1 MIAAVMAV
9 VCDLIV
15 SLEHFSRILYDMQFI
30 LDDIIADSSVTK
42 CRIVVTQPRRLAAI
56 GVATRVAEE
65 RCEDIGNT
73 VGYQVCNPYITIRML
88 IIMAPYNRS
97 ADPW

>member
-1 MIAAVMAV
+1 MLD
-9 VCDLIV
+9 DL
-15 SLEHFSRILYDMQFI
+15 QFI
-30 LDDIIADSSVTK
+30 LDDIIADSSITK

-73 VGYQVCNPYITIRML
+73 VGYQVCHAVYFNDLVHY
-88 IIMAPYNRS
+88 AF
-97 ADPW
+97 D